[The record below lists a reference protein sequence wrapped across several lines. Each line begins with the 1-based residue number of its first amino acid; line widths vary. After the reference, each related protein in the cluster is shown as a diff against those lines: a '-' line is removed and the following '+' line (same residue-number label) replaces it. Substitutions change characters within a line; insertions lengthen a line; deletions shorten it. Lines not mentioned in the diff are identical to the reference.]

1 VTFPGSGVPRFDS
14 VTVSAP
20 HNTLVSRNLGLHCGD
35 GLELR
40 DVCSFPD
47 HVVNVERGRVGVV
60 SAVNAPALDFEVS
73 DPFFDA
79 ASTSVIHAI
88 YSLPIAG
95 LLESAFA
102 PGSTLL
108 HCRSFSGR
116 ASTARAK
123 RRAVFGVGSL
133 RRERITAMHT
143 RPVSSWRIFPGR
155 HTSMIPAR
163 GFKNPCKPD
172 IFAETYEAVES

>member
-1 VTFPGSGVPRFDS
+1 MTFPGSGVPRFDS

-79 ASTSVIHAI
+79 ASIHADGGEPNGAI
-88 YSLPIAG
+88 KPMFL
-95 LLESAFA
+95 
-102 PGSTLL
+102 
-108 HCRSFSGR
+108 
-116 ASTARAK
+116 
-123 RRAVFGVGSL
+123 
-133 RRERITAMHT
+133 
-143 RPVSSWRIFPGR
+143 
-155 HTSMIPAR
+155 IPATNER
-163 GFKNPCKPD
+163 EQ
-172 IFAETYEAVES
+172 A